1 MVHINKSNIINKTAD
16 IPNLSKAYT
25 YLLHFERYILNRNI
39 NSIDISP
46 SKI

>member
-16 IPNLSKAYT
+16 IPNLSILS